1 MQKSRDLQIIISQGM
16 KAVNENN
23 PGRGLR
29 HKAYAVLK
37 KNDFDIT
44 LMASDK
50 HSYILREIQR
60 MEAS

>member
-1 MQKSRDLQIIISQGM
+1 M

-29 HKAYAVLK
+29 HRACAVL